1 MNGVNAFF
9 YAQLAIWAGLMLANR
24 DTEDFKSYY
33 KVRLFDTVN
42 KLLPAILMIISILFI
57 RLKLRRKQTMK
68 VYSIEK
74 LITVHIAIFLTYV
87 IVYTASLFI
96 CLFWFH

>member
-1 MNGVNAFF
+1 
-9 YAQLAIWAGLMLANR
+9 
-24 DTEDFKSYY
+24 
-33 KVRLFDTVN
+33 
-42 KLLPAILMIISILFI
+42 
-57 RLKLRRKQTMK
+57 MK